1 MHNLVGEKLKELLKR
16 HGKSLQDLSRQTDV
30 HAARWS
36 QIINGTKRLS
46 IDLAIRLG
54 KVFPDSPY
62 FIWGNNGYC
71 STDAWLVLQHDS
83 DRQNAEEQDGPM
95 YRNVKPFESVDADL
109 DAQKMRDYS
118 SLYRGNLNQ

>member
-46 IDLAIRLG
+46 IDLAVRLG
-54 KVFPDSPY
+54 KVFPGIIGQDMPNY
-62 FIWGNNGYC
+62 GETRNL
-71 STDAWLVLQHDS
+71 WLHWQFLS
-83 DRQNAEEQDGPM
+83 DKMSAEEQDGPM
-95 YRNVKPFESVDADL
+95 YRNIKPFED
-109 DAQKMRDYS
+109 
-118 SLYRGNLNQ
+118 NE